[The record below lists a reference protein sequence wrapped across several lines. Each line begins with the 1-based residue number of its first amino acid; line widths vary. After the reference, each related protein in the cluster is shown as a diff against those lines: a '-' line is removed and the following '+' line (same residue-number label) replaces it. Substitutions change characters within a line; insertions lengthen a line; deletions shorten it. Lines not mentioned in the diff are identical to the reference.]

1 MSKILEVIPGG
12 DWFQNSSDKELEANS
27 SDNTNAELKFIP
39 VSREELRTH
48 LTDEEIETFRVLEG
62 MGRL

>member
-12 DWFQNSSDKELEANS
+12 DWFQNSSDKELEASS
-27 SDNTNAELKFIP
+27 SDNTELKFIP
-39 VSREELRTH
+39 ISREESRAH

>member
-12 DWFQNSSDKELEANS
+12 DWFQNSSDKKLEANS
-27 SDNTNAELKFIP
+27 SDNTELKFIP
-39 VSREELRTH
+39 IDRGESRAH

-62 MGRL
+62 IGRL